1 MNCSP
6 LAVIENISSVDA
18 IAMVL
23 CIVIVFCSVLFD
35 LLLLSRIGEFKADSS
50 DENFLAAKKMQTA
63 AGFCSGLSFLWISTA
78 VEFLRPN
85 GILVFGIVLCISGI
99 IFNFICLQKYNHIKS
114 VHNADIMKRAK
125 GDPSVILSEDIELSN
140 EEKAIVSQIALSAGV
155 RPDGDY
161 RYKSDEELFGD
172 ARDPNASLEGNE
184 DSKDNGENANL
195 ICPFCGKTNKSEYK
209 ICAYCGQLLPVPDE
223 AAADQ

>member
-6 LAVIENISSVDA
+6 LAVIENISGVDA

-63 AGFCSGLSFLWISTA
+63 AGFCSGISFLWISTA
-78 VEFLRPN
+78 VEFLRLN
-85 GILVFGIVLCISGI
+85 GTLVFGIVLCISGI

-125 GDPSVILSEDIELSN
+125 GDPSVILSEDIELSD
-140 EEKAIVSQIALSAGV
+140 EEKAIVSQIALSAGID
-155 RPDGDY
+155 PSDG
-161 RYKSDEELFGD
+161 YKSDEELFGD

-209 ICAYCGQLLPVPDE
+209 ICAYCGQFLSVPDK